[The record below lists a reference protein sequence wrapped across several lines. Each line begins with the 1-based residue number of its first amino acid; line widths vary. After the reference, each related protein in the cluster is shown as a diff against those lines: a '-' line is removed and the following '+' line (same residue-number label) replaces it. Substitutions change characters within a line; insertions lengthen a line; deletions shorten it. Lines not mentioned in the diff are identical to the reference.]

1 MSIGNIWFCKATILC
16 SMFIFMLYC
25 VCDISKKKHK
35 CSTAV
40 LFEYLK
46 WLNFCSVNKKERE
59 LRTNCAI
66 VFCYIVVLL
75 LYPVLTIKQSCSP
88 WIAHKDVEIYWTDI
102 YMFLFH
108 IKCDFERK
116 RITEHSIL
124 CRPPFMILFFSMFDN
139 GKIDVSDCY
148 GKFVLLYIWPLK
160 CIIFKTFLWNI
171 TGKGVTGTIFE
182 LELTYDALVHVFWE
196 VTETLGHYF
205 TRKHLFS
212 G

>member
-1 MSIGNIWFCKATILC
+1 
-16 SMFIFMLYC
+16 
-25 VCDISKKKHK
+25 
-35 CSTAV
+35 
-40 LFEYLK
+40 
-46 WLNFCSVNKKERE
+46 
-59 LRTNCAI
+59 
-66 VFCYIVVLL
+66 
-75 LYPVLTIKQSCSP
+75 
-88 WIAHKDVEIYWTDI
+88 
-102 YMFLFH
+102 
-108 IKCDFERK
+108 
-116 RITEHSIL
+116 
-124 CRPPFMILFFSMFDN
+124 MFDN

-148 GKFVLLYIWPLK
+148 GKFVLLYICPLK

>member
-1 MSIGNIWFCKATILC
+1 MFFVTLLFCCCFQYWPL
-16 SMFIFMLYC
+16 
-25 VCDISKKKHK
+25 
-35 CSTAV
+35 
-40 LFEYLK
+40 
-46 WLNFCSVNKKERE
+46 
-59 LRTNCAI
+59 
-66 VFCYIVVLL
+66 
-75 LYPVLTIKQSCSP
+75 KQSCSP

-108 IKCDFERK
+108 IKCDFEWK
-116 RITEHSIL
+116 GITEHFIL